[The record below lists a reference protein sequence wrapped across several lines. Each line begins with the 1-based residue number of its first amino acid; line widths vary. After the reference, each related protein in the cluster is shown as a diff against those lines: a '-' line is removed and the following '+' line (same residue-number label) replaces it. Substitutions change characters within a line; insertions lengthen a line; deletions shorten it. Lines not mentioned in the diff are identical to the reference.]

1 MLKFE
6 LDACFFG
13 FSAFIFFKG
22 FVNCANATYMYM
34 EMDGWMDGWI
44 DRYIWSACVTFY
56 LMFRSKL

>member
-34 EMDGWMDGWI
+34 EMDGWMD
-44 DRYIWSACVTFY
+44 R
-56 LMFRSKL
+56 